1 MAQVII
7 QENLFDGD
15 FIEKWTEGFQG
26 FNEIALREE
35 YKPEKV
41 ADLCGIQHE
50 QIKRTA
56 RLFAQHSP
64 PSSWGVVVLL
74 CRGADCRIAGRCTVL
89 ICLPV
94 MLTNLVQ
101 IFTTPT
107 RWNRV
112 RDLPHW
118 KKRLK
123 IPGCWMATGKTSSG
137 IW

>member
-1 MAQVII
+1 MADASSPCTTPQWVRDQKKRGCKLIVINPRKISLAEGADEWLPIRPGTDGALAWSMAQVII

-64 PSSWGVVVLL
+64 SLL
-74 CRGADCRIAGRCTVL
+74 LGGMCCSAGERT
-89 ICLPV
+89 
-94 MLTNLVQ
+94 
-101 IFTTPT
+101 
-107 RWNRV
+107 
-112 RDLPHW
+112 
-118 KKRLK
+118 
-123 IPGCWMATGKTSSG
+123 AE
-137 IW
+137 